1 MKKLMKMILMIVMVL
16 GVAGCSQNKTEENT
30 SSRQSNST
38 PQENLSDTSKL
49 IVYFSW
55 SGNTRRVAEEIQR
68 QTDAQLV
75 ELEPQQPYTSDYDE
89 LLDVARDQQRQ
100 QARPAIANTIDNID
114 SYDVIFVGYP
124 NWWGDMPMIL
134 YTFFDQYDL
143 SGKTIVP
150 FVTSGGSGFSD
161 TLSTIEELESEATLL
176 EGLSLSEDEA
186 NQCTSEVEQ
195 WLQQN
200 NIK

>member
-16 GVAGCSQNKTEENT
+16 GVAGCSQNETEENT

-38 PQENLSDTSKL
+38 QQENLSDTNQL

>member
-16 GVAGCSQNKTEENT
+16 GVAGCSQNETEENT

-38 PQENLSDTSKL
+38 PQENLSDTNKL

-75 ELEPQQPYTSDYDE
+75 ELEPQQPYTSDYNE
-89 LLDVARDQQRQ
+89 LLDVAREQQRQ
-100 QARPAIANTIDNID
+100 QARPAIANIIANID

-161 TLSTIEELESEATLL
+161 TLATIEELESDATLL
-176 EGLSLSEDEA
+176 EGLSLSDDEA
-186 NQCTSEVEQ
+186 DHCSSEVQE

>member
-16 GVAGCSQNKTEENT
+16 GVAGCSQNETEENT

-38 PQENLSDTSKL
+38 PQENLSDTSQL

>member
-16 GVAGCSQNKTEENT
+16 GVAGCSQNETEENT

-38 PQENLSDTSKL
+38 QQENLSDTSQL

>member
-16 GVAGCSQNKTEENT
+16 GVAGCSQNESEENT

-38 PQENLSDTSKL
+38 PQENLSDTSQL

>member
-38 PQENLSDTSKL
+38 PQENLSDTSQL